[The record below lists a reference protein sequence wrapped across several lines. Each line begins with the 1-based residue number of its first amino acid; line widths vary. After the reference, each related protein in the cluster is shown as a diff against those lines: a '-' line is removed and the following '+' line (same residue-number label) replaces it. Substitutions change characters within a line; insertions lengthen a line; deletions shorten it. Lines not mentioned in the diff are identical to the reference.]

1 MVVMNGKGIFFLFN
15 GEFHSKGIIM
25 GRRFLLAVVVV
36 LFVGS
41 MLTTMLVGGE
51 HDEAR
56 GEVRWE
62 YEVVVISGSNSSAT
76 GRDKI
81 ERKLD
86 GLGKDGWELVDFEE
100 STYVL
105 KRPAG
110 N

>member
-1 MVVMNGKGIFFLFN
+1 MD
-15 GEFHSKGIIM
+15 
-25 GRRFLLAVVVV
+25 RRLLLAVVVM

-41 MLTTMLVGGE
+41 MLTTMLAGGE
-51 HDEAR
+51 HGEAR
-56 GEVRWE
+56 GKYRWD
-62 YEVVVISGSNSSAT
+62 YKVVTISGSRVI

-81 ERKLD
+81 ETKLNE
-86 GLGKDGWELVDFEE
+86 LGKDGWELVDFEE